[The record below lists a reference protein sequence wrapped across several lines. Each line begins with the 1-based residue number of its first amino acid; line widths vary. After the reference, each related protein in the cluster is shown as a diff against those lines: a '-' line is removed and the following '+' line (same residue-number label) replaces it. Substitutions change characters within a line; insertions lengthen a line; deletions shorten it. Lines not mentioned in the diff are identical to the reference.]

1 MSNQACCDSCDGVG
15 AIAGL
20 TLTRCEACAGT
31 GRIDVTPDGERL
43 FRDRKTKAKQSN
55 LFDVP
60 EGAKCAGK
68 TSVT

>member
-1 MSNQACCDSCDGVG
+1 MSSQICCDGCDGVG

-20 TLTRCEACAGT
+20 TLQTCPACDGT
-31 GRIDVTPDGERL
+31 GRIDVTPEGERL

-60 EGAKCAGK
+60 EGANQWRGF
-68 TSVT
+68 VP